1 MISKVKTAVKSAL
14 IERKIEEYYAALD
27 EQFVSYD
34 AWITD
39 RESKTPIT
47 LSLLRPEVMHVVE
60 FVECGSMFEK
70 NGICAERE
78 QNVNSQFLS
87 ACDSDSFVVFV
98 NDRKHLAVNA
108 LSVIGDFFL
117 GHPDCVLAYGDEDEW
132 NSAQTVRMNPW
143 LKPDFSPDTLLQY
156 FYFGNVIAVRTN
168 SLRDVKWAGTDDCL
182 YNLYDMCL
190 QLSLPVKRGRVGH
203 IQYVL
208 YHASHL
214 KYLCTEKC
222 YDELKNRYSDNEK
235 TAENGNK
242 ISIVIPSKD
251 HSEILEMCLKSLN
264 NQEKIEV
271 IVVDN
276 GSEDSEK
283 QKYEELKIKYGFNY
297 IYKPMNFNFSKM
309 CNLGAEAA
317 AGEYLLFL
325 NDDIEAIA
333 DTDVSGQKA
342 GNSNSWL
349 TDMLSHVKKSHVGAV
364 GAKLYYPDSNVIQ
377 HAGITNLRLGPVHKM
392 QFLQDVRSYYDGRNV
407 YDINVLAV
415 TGACLMVRRSVFEEC
430 GGFSEDLAVA
440 FNDVELCFRLYKMGY
455 YNVQCN
461 SAVLYHHESL
471 SRGNDAS
478 EEKQIRLQNER
489 RKMYDRH
496 PDLYG
501 TDPFYHPYL
510 NMDILDTNY
519 SFAYEYPACDKVDIC
534 SPKLLKGGLKQEW
547 FNDCLL
553 VSLEYADD
561 FTAWTEHPGKQGEKL
576 FFQGYQFVIGSDNA
590 EFTRSVL
597 LRNDKTQ
604 EVFEIPCGNVFR
616 PDLDVNVE
624 NGHVSLCGFAFVIEK
639 DSLPRGRYQVGCM
652 AASKVTRMRLCR
664 FVNKFVEV

>member
-1 MISKVKTAVKSAL
+1 MISMVKTAVKSAL
-14 IERKIEEYYAALD
+14 MERKIEEYYAGLD

-39 RESKTPIT
+39 REAKTPVT
-47 LSLLRPEVMHVVE
+47 LALFRPDAVKVVE
-60 FVECGSMFEK
+60 FAECGKVFGDVLSSYT
-70 NGICAERE
+70 CADEE
-78 QNVNSQFLS
+78 GFI
-87 ACDSDSFVVFV
+87 VFV
-98 NDRKHLAVNA
+98 NDRERMAPNA
-108 LSVIGDFFL
+108 LTVVGDFML
-117 GHPDCVLAYGDEDEW
+117 RNPDYVLAYGDEDEW
-132 NSAQTVRMNPW
+132 NHDCTVRMNPW

-156 FYFGNVIAVRTN
+156 FYYGNVIVVRA
-168 SLRDVKWAGTDDCL
+168 SVLCDIKWAGTDDCL

-190 QLSLPVKRGRVGH
+190 QLSLPVDRSKVGH

-208 YHASHL
+208 YHASNL
-214 KYLCTEKC
+214 KRLCVEKY
-222 YDELKNRYSDNEK
+222 YDKLKKAYSDMAKCVGNE
-235 TAENGNK
+235 NK

-251 HSEILEMCLKSLN
+251 HPGTLQTCLESLK
-264 NQEKIEV
+264 NQENVEI

-276 GSEDSEK
+276 GSNSEK
-283 QKYEELKIKYGFNY
+283 KEKYEELKIKFGFNY
-297 IYKPMNFNFSKM
+297 IYSPMEFNFSKM

-317 AGEYLLFL
+317 TGEYVLFL
-325 NDDIEAIA
+325 NDDIEAICEVG
-333 DTDVSGQKA
+333 VSNQGTKD
-342 GNSNSWL
+342 GNNWLSN
-349 TDMLSHVKKSHVGAV
+349 MLSHAKKSHVGAV
-364 GAKLYYPDSNVIQ
+364 GAKLYYPDSNTIQ

-392 QFLQDVRSYYDGRNV
+392 QFLQDERPYYDGRNV
-407 YDINVLAV
+407 YDVNVLAV
-415 TGACLMVRRSVFEEC
+415 TGACLMVRKSVFEEC

-440 FNDVELCFRLYKMGY
+440 FNDVELCFRLYEMGY

-478 EEKQIRLQNER
+478 EEKQLRLQKER
-489 RKMYDRH
+489 DKMYDLH

-519 SFAYEYPACDKVDIC
+519 SFAYEYPACDEIDVC

-553 VSLEYADD
+553 ISLEYADD
-561 FTAWTEHPGKQGEKL
+561 FTAWTEHPSKLGKEL

-590 EFTRSVL
+590 VFARSVL
-597 LRNDKTQ
+597 LQNETTQ
-604 EVFEIPCGNVFR
+604 EVYQIPCGEVFR

-624 NGHVSLCGFAFVIEK
+624 GGHVSLCGFAFVIPK
-639 DSLPRGRYQVGCM
+639 DSLPKGRYRVGCM
-652 AASKVTRMRLCR
+652 ASALVGRQKLWR
-664 FVNKFVEV
+664 FVNKFIEV